1 MRARDTAFVFRP
13 LLGVCAVLV
22 ACGGPP
28 KAPAPATPTT
38 VDVDAGAE
46 PTPAVEPDASAPADV
61 STPSSDAGASASATP
76 PAAEP
81 LDACTTVSAALEKR
95 VRPKLQACYR
105 EGKKKNPNLEGK
117 VRLAIDVDTLGKI
130 HATKVVEKTLPDA
143 VANCMLKALK
153 AEPFA
158 EADKCPGKAV
168 IIPIQ
173 FPTKPHASP

>member
-22 ACGGPP
+22 ACGGTP

-38 VDVDAGAE
+38 VDVDAGVE
-46 PTPAVEPDASAPADV
+46 PPTPAAEDASAPPAL
-61 STPSSDAGASASATP
+61 SSEDAGAATSAP

-81 LDACTTVSAALEKR
+81 LDACTAVSAALEKR

-105 EGKKKNPNLEGK
+105 EGKKKTPNLEGK
-117 VRLAIDVDTLGKI
+117 VRLSIDVDTLGKV
-130 HATKVVEKTLPDA
+130 HATKVIEKTLPDA

-173 FPTKPHASP
+173 FPSKSRSEP